1 MHRTEKPS
9 ARFLG
14 LLHGQAVIR
23 GDSKALS
30 MIEARAHERG
40 LMPAVARHSS
50 AYIVRRFSLDWMQAH
65 DHTPEEA
72 PAAKV
77 RRDRIEAADHPIL
90 RVMRGSAAAAFQSR
104 H

>member
-1 MHRTEKPS
+1 MRRTEKPS

-23 GDSKALS
+23 SDKQALA

-40 LMPAVARHSS
+40 VMPAVARHSS
-50 AYIVRRFSLDWMQAH
+50 SYIVRRFSLDWMQNH
-65 DHTPEEA
+65 DQEPEL
-72 PAAKV
+72 PRV
-77 RRDRIEAADHPIL
+77 RHQDIDSADHPIL
-90 RVMRGSAAAAFQSR
+90 RALKDSTHRSPSHSR